1 MTKFTDRQKA
11 VLDALRAPAGPIFA
25 LYGISVK
32 RTSGKGFLNVSHC
45 PWCGHGE
52 QGKPNYQCGVVES
65 PGSRGLIH
73 GYKCFHPHNSID
85 GDDTPAYAD
94 VLAAIG
100 HISQEESRWAKS
112 LRETLHVQQ
121 QRTKVASAAGG
132 LKFGSARVRDIAHKR
147 LQANPAAVGWLEKT
161 RGLSPYVAEQFMLG
175 LSEAYQ
181 PVGTKEPVHCDA
193 LAAPLLGRDGK
204 FYAKFVNYAIPG
216 VTVDNR
222 DKPLKSWS
230 AGEPRTYWSTKVEKH
245 KRLFVCDGLKDL
257 WAVWDRIRGTQLEAE
272 LVLISSTNGGAGH
285 PKEWKQP
292 GFWEEWETVYLGHD
306 NDVADQK
313 SGKKAGDEHAK
324 SIARLAMREMR
335 RVWPTG
341 SKDWNDFFLSGKTL
355 EDFEQLLTA
364 SYPLSLK
371 ELNEIS
377 PPGDGTGLQAAV
389 PISISGAFHNG
400 CLYEAFDVLER
411 VRESES
417 GELVERYRTVVV
429 RSDGTMH
436 TVRIMPAP
444 KGTPVHQH
452 VYRLVPDGTIVDG
465 PAKPSPYCTWRWPAI
480 QAFLEGKSREKPLTS
495 LIGKINQHLRASI
508 WLPFEDDYT
517 LLACTAGATYVQSL
531 FDAVP
536 LVLATGAAGTGKT
549 QLGIAMSELSAN
561 SPNSAIGQISAAS
574 IARLIDQTRG
584 FVVLDDLES
593 IGNRRNG
600 DAQFDDLI
608 QALKLSYNKQSAVK
622 YWTNMK
628 TNRLERL
635 NFFGIKLI
643 NNTRG
648 VDAILGS
655 RMFTIATR
663 KMPEGQS
670 LSREGLLSAQ
680 ERAELRDDLH
690 TWAFMNVAQVAQT
703 YGTVFPN
710 KTSRADEIAAPL
722 KVISLLCG
730 DDELAK
736 SLERALER
744 QEKLDVQ
751 PETPEQVLH
760 EALEDILLQTVQQ
773 DGLLRTV
780 VTVTEVIM
788 RMALLVD
795 ANYGRRFTTDLGD
808 IESPEWVGRQLKQK
822 YVKAE
827 VAQQR
832 VNLYGKYLRCYE
844 LSEEFI
850 SKAIARAS
858 KAAPELSASQLKRS
872 ADARGFCRGCASCP
886 YHNVC
891 DIRPVREAKEGAFSE
906 QAASSTH

>member
-1 MTKFTDRQKA
+1 MIEFTDRQKV
-11 VLDALRAPAGPIFA
+11 VLEALRAPAEPILA
-25 LYGISVK
+25 LHGISVK
-32 RTSGKGFLNVSHC
+32 RTNGKGFLNVSRC

-52 QGKPNYQCGVVES
+52 AGKPNWQCGVIET
-65 PGSRGLIH
+65 PAKRGFVH
-73 GYKCFHPHNSID
+73 GYKCFHPHNSVD
-85 GDDTPAYAD
+85 GDDTPAYPD
-94 VLAAIG
+94 VLAALG
-100 HISQEESRWAKS
+100 HISQEEAVWAKS
-112 LRETLHVQQ
+112 LRETLDIQ
-121 QRTKVASAAGG
+121 QRRAKVANAASK
-132 LKFGSARVRDIAHKR
+132 LRPGSARVREFAHKR
-147 LQANPAAVGWLEKT
+147 LMGNSAAIAWLEKT
-161 RGLSPYVAEQFMLG
+161 RGFSPYVAENFMLG
-175 LSEAYQ
+175 LSEPYI
-181 PVGTKEPVHCDA
+181 PGGTNEPVHSDA

-216 VTVDNR
+216 VTADNR
-222 DKPLKSWS
+222 EKPLKSWS
-230 AGEPRTYWSTKVEKH
+230 AGEPRTYWSGKVEKH

-257 WAVWDRIRGTQLEAE
+257 WAVWDKIRGTPLEGE

-285 PKEWKQP
+285 PKEWKEP
-292 GFWEEWETVYLGHD
+292 GFWEEWDTIYLGHD
-306 NDVADQK
+306 NDVADPK

-335 RVWPTG
+335 RVWPVG
-341 SKDWNDFFLSGKTL
+341 VKDWNDFFLSGKTL

-371 ELNEIS
+371 DLSEVALA
-377 PPGDGTGLQAAV
+377 GDGTGLQAAT
-389 PISISGAFHNG
+389 PIPISGAFHNG
-400 CLYEAFDVLER
+400 YLYEAFDVLER
-411 VRESES
+411 VHDPDS
-417 GELVERYRTVVV
+417 GEIVERYRTVVV

-436 TVRIMPAP
+436 TVRTMPAP
-444 KGTPVHQH
+444 KGTPTHQLVH
-452 VYRLVPDGTIVDG
+452 RLVPDGTIVEG
-465 PAKPSPYCTWRWPAI
+465 QAKPSPYCTWRWPSI
-480 QAFLEGKSREKPLTS
+480 QAFLEGKSREKPLDE
-495 LIGKINQHLRASI
+495 LIGKIKQHLKASI

-517 LLACTAGATYVQSL
+517 LLACTIGATYVQAL

-536 LVLATGAAGTGKT
+536 LILATGAAGTGKT

-574 IARLIDQTRG
+574 IARLIDQSRG

-593 IGNRRNG
+593 IGGRRNG

-648 VDAILGS
+648 VDTILGS

-663 KMPEGQS
+663 RMPEGQS
-670 LSREGLLSAQ
+670 LSRDGLLSAQ
-680 ERAELRDDLH
+680 ERADLRDDLH
-690 TWAFMNVAQVAQT
+690 TWAFMNVARVAQT
-703 YGTVFPN
+703 YGAVFPN

-722 KVISLLCG
+722 KVISLLCAN
-730 DDELAK
+730 EETSK
-736 SLERALER
+736 SLDRALER
-744 QEKLDVQ
+744 QEKIDVQ
-751 PETPEQVLH
+751 PETSEQVLH

-795 ANYGRRFTTDLGD
+795 SNYGKRFTTDLGD

-822 YVKAE
+822 YVKTGA
-827 VAQQR
+827 AQQR

-844 LSEEFI
+844 LSDEFI
-850 SKAIARAS
+850 DKAIKRVSAS
-858 KAAPELSASQLKRS
+858 TPDLFAAPLKRS
-872 ADARGFCRGCASCP
+872 TDARDFCRGCAACS
-886 YHNVC
+886 YRNVC
-891 DIRPVREAKEGAFSE
+891 DIRQIREAKEGAHPE
-906 QAASSTH
+906 AARAH